1 MPISCVLLLLRLR
14 CHDVGADLSTRAMVP
29 PWRHHCIHVDN
40 ERSGRVSRSRRSR
53 EDVDSQQNAT
63 KWKLVKD
70 ISSYSIFV
78 FSLFLPHIR
87 CCSIGSGAIIALF
100 EIKIMNSVA

>member
-70 ISSYSIFV
+70 SSSYSIFV
-78 FSLFLPHIR
+78 FSLFFTTHSLLLYRFR
-87 CCSIGSGAIIALF
+87 CYHSTVR
-100 EIKIMNSVA
+100 EKIMNSVA